1 MTRPLDAR
9 AWLLWLAGML
19 VPALFTF
26 NLWIQLLTIGIAMLV
41 WPGDAP
47 DGEGSF
53 LHRGVLLRLAV
64 AALLIGAIFNVLV
77 VRQGTTILLYLPDA
91 WPLLGGPL
99 TLEATAYGVL
109 NALRVVSIIFAFA
122 TFSRVIDYAELLRL
136 MPAAL
141 FELGLMVSIGVTLIP
156 FTLRAFREIREAQ
169 ALRGHQP
176 GGVRGLLPLF
186 APLVANGME
195 HALMLAESL
204 EARGY
209 GAARLSRPVM
219 LGQVLALLSLLGLL
233 LLLVLHTFSP
243 LSDGVM
249 AAGLVG
255 TVALM
260 LIGFRQLAS
269 GSGRTRWRRL
279 HWSLPEMMV
288 TAGVIVATVSL
299 WLTDRALLS
308 YDPYRLNSLGWP
320 GFSPWLGLALLG
332 LALPALFTPE
342 ATAQEAEHE
351 ATASSAEPSR

>member
-1 MTRPLDAR
+1 MNRPLDAR

-19 VPALFTF
+19 IPALFTF
-26 NLWIQLLTIGIAMLV
+26 NLWIQLLTIGIALLV
-41 WPGDAP
+41 WPGDAT
-47 DGEGSF
+47 DGQGGF
-53 LHRGVLLRLAV
+53 LQRGVLLRLAV
-64 AALLIGAIFNVLV
+64 AAMVIGALFNVLA
-77 VRQGTTILLYLPDA
+77 VRQGATVLLTLPDA
-91 WPLLGGPL
+91 LPLLGGPL
-99 TLEATAYGVL
+99 TLEALSYGLL
-109 NALRVVSIIFAFA
+109 NALRVVSIVFAFA
-122 TFSRVIDYAELLRL
+122 TFSRVIDYADLLRL

-169 ALRGHQP
+169 ALRGHQAQ
-176 GGVRGLLPLF
+176 GVRGLLPLF

-209 GAARLSRPVM
+209 GAARLSRRVAA
-219 LGQVLALLSLLGLL
+219 GQLMALFSLVVLL

-249 AAGLVG
+249 VAGLLG

-260 LIGFRQLAS
+260 LVGFRQLAS

-279 HWSLPEMMV
+279 RWGLPEVVV
-288 TAGVIVATVSL
+288 TAGVIAATAGVLVA
-299 WLTDRALLS
+299 DRTLLS
-308 YDPYRLNSLGWP
+308 YDPYRLTALGWP
-320 GFSPWLGLALLG
+320 AFSPWLGLALLG

-342 ATAQEAEHE
+342 VAARGVEHE
-351 ATASSAEPSR
+351 VTASSAALSD